1 MSQNYSKEALEFFV
15 RFYHEIGQVGKLRIV
30 ATGSNKPHIIWRTES
45 WEAILGNVTK
55 YFSYIY
61 GEKYLAFQK
70 LSTIFELKSSLS
82 SISPPQGTEE
92 KWREATQIEIVKL
105 GYSLASSGTERLI
118 SLRSKLESL
127 NLSFNGDS
135 EPDTCYLDNPQ
146 VPSFLFILGF
156 LLGDGSLLI
165 RVRLTLTG
173 AFNFIPLL
181 VFPQKKSDSHTH
193 MYTMMSV
200 FFDNMGI
207 KTYIFNSKQGITTL
221 RVEGIN
227 AVFPL
232 VPLFKDY
239 MHFGYWRADNI
250 NLLLSFFNYHSMG
263 AQTHKEGVVSIFN
276 LLYKYPNVRSR
287 SLSEWIGL
295 VTEYFD
301 GIDAGCVSGYQCIQ
315 PSKGRGELANEIIAW
330 RVVLPERL
338 LPRPASIKYFQISTH
353 GSSENALKAA
363 VEYRDHWFKENLKE
377 LS

>member
-1 MSQNYSKEALEFFV
+1 
-15 RFYHEIGQVGKLRIV
+15 
-30 ATGSNKPHIIWRTES
+30 
-45 WEAILGNVTK
+45 
-55 YFSYIY
+55 
-61 GEKYLAFQK
+61 
-70 LSTIFELKSSLS
+70 
-82 SISPPQGTEE
+82 
-92 KWREATQIEIVKL
+92 
-105 GYSLASSGTERLI
+105 
-118 SLRSKLESL
+118 
-127 NLSFNGDS
+127 LSFNGDS

-239 MHFGYWRADNI
+239 MHFGY
-250 NLLLSFFNYHSMG
+250 
-263 AQTHKEGVVSIFN
+263 
-276 LLYKYPNVRSR
+276 
-287 SLSEWIGL
+287 
-295 VTEYFD
+295 
-301 GIDAGCVSGYQCIQ
+301 
-315 PSKGRGELANEIIAW
+315 
-330 RVVLPERL
+330 
-338 LPRPASIKYFQISTH
+338 
-353 GSSENALKAA
+353 
-363 VEYRDHWFKENLKE
+363 
-377 LS
+377 